1 MFNKLTR
8 TRPSRTGVPTP
19 AQVYMQG
26 RAAADLSTYRKVVPP
41 TMDPSVKCGDGVA
54 ACPYRF
60 GDETTKAARLDW
72 ISGFYSELV
81 DQAELR
87 CRKALGL
94 KEECWDPPLEPKK
107 ASSPKD

>member
-8 TRPSRTGVPTP
+8 TKPTKTGLPTP

-26 RAAADLSTYRKVVPP
+26 RAAADLTAYRKVVPP

-54 ACPYRF
+54 ACPYPHR
-60 GDETTKAARLDW
+60 DETTKAARLDW
-72 ISGFYSELV
+72 ISSFYAELV

-87 CRKALGL
+87 CRKGLGL
-94 KEECWDPPLEPKK
+94 PEINWDPPAETKVK
-107 ASSPKD
+107 GKR